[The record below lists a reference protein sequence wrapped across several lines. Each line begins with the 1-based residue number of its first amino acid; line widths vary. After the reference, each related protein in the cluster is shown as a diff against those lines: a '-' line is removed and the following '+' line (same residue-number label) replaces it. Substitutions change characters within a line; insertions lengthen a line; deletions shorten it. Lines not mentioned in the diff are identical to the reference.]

1 MKQNCRPPWPRVCF
15 RHHMR
20 CAQTN
25 PVTVPRGKVLS
36 FNDLS
41 GDSAILLVPFDDNAI
56 KRLNIF
62 LSTKGALNAP
72 QKSALAP
79 PFKKGSPER

>member
-1 MKQNCRPPWPRVCF
+1 MKQNCRPPWPRICF

-41 GDSAILLVPFDDNAI
+41 GGSVILLAPFDDNTI

-62 LSTKGALNAP
+62 LSNKDAP

-79 PFKKGSPER
+79 PFKKGSSER

>member
-1 MKQNCRPPWPRVCF
+1 M
-15 RHHMR
+15 
-20 CAQTN
+20 
-25 PVTVPRGKVLS
+25 S

-41 GDSAILLVPFDDNAI
+41 GGSVILLAPFDDNTI

-62 LSTKGALNAP
+62 LSNKDAP
-72 QKSALAP
+72 QKSALTP